1 MAQPHI
7 ERKTPRYQMQVRI
20 FFVSGSLEGEGVV
33 QNLSKGG
40 CCVISETQAPEGA
53 EVNAW
58 IYFPDYERPLKVDQ
72 AVVRWT
78 KPNQFGLQ
86 FLAMQPAQR
95 ERLRLVL
102 AGKKFR
108 VG

>member
-1 MAQPHI
+1 MGTPLV

-20 FFVSGSLEGEGVV
+20 FFASGSLEGEGVV
-33 QNLSKGG
+33 QNLSRGG
-40 CCVISETQAPEGA
+40 CCVTSETTAPDGA
-53 EVNAW
+53 ELNAW
-58 IYFPDYERPLKVDQ
+58 IYFPDYEWPLKVDR
-72 AVVRWT
+72 AIVRWT

-86 FLAMQPAQR
+86 FLGLQPAQQA
-95 ERLRLVL
+95 RLRSVL

>member
-1 MAQPHI
+1 MGKPLV
-7 ERKTPRYQMQVRI
+7 ERKTPRFQMQVRI
-20 FFVSGSLEGEGVV
+20 FFASGSLEGEGVV

-40 CCVISETQAPEGA
+40 CCVSSETAVPTGTDL
-53 EVNAW
+53 NAW
-58 IYFPDYERPLKVDQ
+58 IYFPDYEWPLKVDR

-78 KPNQFGLQ
+78 NSGQFGLQ
-86 FLAMQPAQR
+86 FLALQPAQLA
-95 ERLRLVL
+95 RLRSVL